1 MTTSVLLFKT
11 LSDGVLVRL
20 RQDYEHGE
28 SELTTMAHGFK
39 LDAKDKVVYF
49 TKERHEYQYDTS
61 CPEGEYKFA
70 VKYDGEDL
78 SKRTFLPFV

>member
-39 LDAKDKVVYF
+39 PDAKDKVIYF
-49 TKERHEYQYDTS
+49 TKERHEYHSTTY
-61 CPEGEYKFA
+61 PEGEYEFA
-70 VKYDGEDL
+70 VKYEGEDL

>member
-1 MTTSVLLFKT
+1 MKTTTLLFKT
-11 LSDGVLVRL
+11 LSDGALVRL

-28 SELTTMAHGFK
+28 QELKTMAFGFK
-39 LDAKDKVVYF
+39 PESDGVLYF
-49 TKERHEYQYDTS
+49 FKKGQEYQFDTT